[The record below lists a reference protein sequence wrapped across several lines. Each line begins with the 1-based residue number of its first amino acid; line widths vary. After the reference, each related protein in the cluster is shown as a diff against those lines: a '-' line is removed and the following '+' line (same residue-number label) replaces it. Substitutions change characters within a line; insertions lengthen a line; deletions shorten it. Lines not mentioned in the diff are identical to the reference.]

1 MLISLYATLA
11 SPSLLLDILF
21 RMFLE
26 QSSGRGRKESWIG
39 KRTLTVRYAVWLV
52 SRYLLPGSQLLGCP
66 DLLASI

>member
-1 MLISLYATLA
+1 MLISLYAALA

-39 KRTLTVRYAVWLV
+39 KWTLTARYSVWLV
-52 SRYLLPGSQLLGCP
+52 SGYLLPGSHPFGCP

>member
-1 MLISLYATLA
+1 
-11 SPSLLLDILF
+11 
-21 RMFLE
+21 MFLE